1 MDDSDTVRI
10 DYSTGEFGSGDKAG
24 LLQVIRGAEIGL
36 EYDVK
41 PGNNIIGRQKDAQIR
56 IVNKSIS
63 RRHAQIICKPED
75 PPDKRYIIYDLQSTN
90 GTKINN
96 QPVECTAIHDGDRVQ
111 FGSVVC
117 KFMEIDSLERSYLKE
132 LKKLIEYDKQT
143 ELLQLKPFY
152 QKLEPALADAE
163 SSGRSLS
170 DMGTPDILGT
180 YGTFSLYTD
189 DPGRYDEKDVT
200 GGKICPVTVHDNT
213 VTAQILG
220 PKNNF
225 KKDEPDIMVD
235 FTVHID
241 SENSVGKITVQ
252 NKEILLNVGEFS
264 EWVQLKFVAI
274 PYIQSVTGVVRFYLK
289 QVRPHFEFYVSPVN
303 IDPTN
308 PALPISTPKG
318 YAAELAEKIEI
329 GRAHV

>member
-170 DMGTPDILGT
+170 LLMMDLDGLKKINDLHGHLIGTHVIIEIAHIIHEELSPFGVAAL
-180 YGTFSLYTD
+180 YGGDEFVGYLPNTDKSAAMEKAERLRQRVDTFHFSEKELQQRVTISVGVSEYPSDALEMMHLVASADKALYAAKATGKNCVVAY
-189 DPGRYDEKDVT
+189 DPSMAD
-200 GGKICPVTVHDNT
+200 GGK
-213 VTAQILG
+213 
-220 PKNNF
+220 
-225 KKDEPDIMVD
+225 KK
-235 FTVHID
+235 
-241 SENSVGKITVQ
+241 
-252 NKEILLNVGEFS
+252 
-264 EWVQLKFVAI
+264 
-274 PYIQSVTGVVRFYLK
+274 
-289 QVRPHFEFYVSPVN
+289 
-303 IDPTN
+303 
-308 PALPISTPKG
+308 
-318 YAAELAEKIEI
+318 
-329 GRAHV
+329 